1 MPTHKSRMAEAG
13 VCAEQTMTT
22 RRIFPLFSTPLYVN
36 NLGNF
41 DKSDLRYLDYTHTTP
56 SGESFAFL
64 TSVDKKVLD
73 RPELA
78 LVRGLIEK
86 EIEFCA
92 RDLYALAPNVEFYI
106 TNSWVN
112 IYGRG
117 DQAGAHMHHNSLLSG
132 VLYLQATEAG
142 GEIVF
147 HKDMQSQVP
156 FPLAIDPDVVSSNIY
171 NCKSWGYKPQT
182 NDICIFPSALS
193 HSVLPN
199 GSDEMRWTLAFN
211 AFVRGTFGAIHQL
224 HLK

>member
-1 MPTHKSRMAEAG
+1 
-13 VCAEQTMTT
+13 MTN

-41 DKSDLRYLDYTHTTP
+41 DKPDLRFLDYSHTTP
-56 SGESFAFL
+56 AGESFSFL
-64 TSVDKKVLD
+64 SSVDKNVLD
-73 RPELA
+73 RPELGHI
-78 LVRGLIEK
+78 RGLIET

-92 RDLYALAPNVEFYI
+92 RDLYALTRDVEFYI

-117 DQAGAHMHHNSLLSG
+117 DQAGPHMHHNSLLSG
-132 VLYLQATEAG
+132 VLYLQASDAG

-156 FPLAIDPDVVSSNIY
+156 FPLAIDPEVVSQNIY
-171 NCKSWGYKPQT
+171 NCRSWGYKPQT
-182 NDICIFPSALS
+182 NDICIFPSILS
-193 HSVLPN
+193 HSVQPN
-199 GSDEMRWTLAFN
+199 DSDETRWSLAFN
-211 AFVRGTFGAIHQL
+211 AFIRGKFGAIHQL

>member
-1 MPTHKSRMAEAG
+1 
-13 VCAEQTMTT
+13 MTT

-41 DKSDLRYLDYTHTTP
+41 EKPDLRYLDYTHTTP

-78 LVRGLIEK
+78 PVRGLIEK

-92 RDLYALAPNVEFYI
+92 RDLYALTSNVEFYI

-117 DQAGAHMHHNSLLSG
+117 DQAGAHLHHNSLLSG

-147 HKDMQSQVP
+147 HKDTQSQVP
-156 FPLAIDPDVVSSNIY
+156 FPLAIDPEVVSSNIY

-182 NDICIFPSALS
+182 NDICIFPSVLS
-193 HSVLPN
+193 HSVMPN
-199 GSDEMRWTLAFN
+199 NSDEMRWTLAFN
-211 AFVRGTFGAIHQL
+211 AFIRGKFGAIHQL
-224 HLK
+224 DLK

>member
-1 MPTHKSRMAEAG
+1 
-13 VCAEQTMTT
+13 MTN
-22 RRIFPLFSTPLYVN
+22 RKIFPLFSTPLYVN
-36 NLGNF
+36 NLGSF
-41 DKSDLRYLDYTHTTP
+41 DKPDLRFLDYTHTTP
-56 SGESFAFL
+56 AGESFSFL
-64 TSVDKKVLD
+64 TSVDKNVLD
-73 RPELA
+73 RPELGHI
-78 LVRGLIEK
+78 RSLIET

-92 RDLYALAPNVEFYI
+92 RDLYALTRDVQFYI

-156 FPLAIDPDVVSSNIY
+156 FPLAIDPEVVSDNIY
-171 NCKSWGYKPQT
+171 NCRSWGYKPQT
-182 NDICIFPSALS
+182 NDICIFPSILS
-193 HSVLPN
+193 HSVQPN
-199 GSDEMRWTLAFN
+199 NSDEARWTLAFN
-211 AFVRGTFGAIHQL
+211 AFIRGKFGAIHQL

>member
-1 MPTHKSRMAEAG
+1 
-13 VCAEQTMTT
+13 MTS

-41 DKSDLRYLDYTHTTP
+41 DKPDLRYLDYTHTTP
-56 SGESFAFL
+56 AGESFNFL
-64 TSVDKKVLD
+64 TSVDKNVLD

-78 LVRGLIEK
+78 HIRGLIET

-92 RDLYALAPNVEFYI
+92 RDLYALTREVEFYI

-117 DQAGAHMHHNSLLSG
+117 DQAGPHMHHNSLLSG
-132 VLYLQATEAG
+132 VLYLQAPGAG

-156 FPLAIDPDVVSSNIY
+156 FPLAIDPEVVSQNIY
-171 NCKSWGYKPQT
+171 NCRNWGYKPQT
-182 NDICIFPSALS
+182 NDICIFPSILS
-193 HSVLPN
+193 HSVQPN
-199 GSDEMRWTLAFN
+199 ESDEARWSLAFN
-211 AFVRGTFGAIHQL
+211 AFIRGKFGAIHQL

>member
-1 MPTHKSRMAEAG
+1 
-13 VCAEQTMTT
+13 MTS
-22 RRIFPLFSTPLYVN
+22 RRIFPLFSTPVYVN
-36 NLGNF
+36 NLDNLE
-41 DKSDLRYLDYTHTTP
+41 KPDLRYLDYTHTAP
-56 SGESFAFL
+56 SGESFNFL
-64 TSVDKKVLD
+64 TSVDKNVLE
-73 RPELA
+73 RPELGHIRA
-78 LVRGLIEK
+78 VIER

-92 RDLYALAPNVEFYI
+92 RDLYALTTDVEFYI

-132 VLYLQATEAG
+132 VLYLQATDAG

-156 FPLAIDPDVVSSNIY
+156 FPLAIDPDVVAQNIY

-199 GSDEMRWTLAFN
+199 ASDEARWSLAFN
-211 AFVRGTFGAIHQL
+211 AFVRGRFGAIHQL

>member
-1 MPTHKSRMAEAG
+1 
-13 VCAEQTMTT
+13 MTS

-41 DKSDLRYLDYTHTTP
+41 DKPDLRFLDYTHTTP
-56 SGESFAFL
+56 TGESFSFL
-64 TSVDKKVLD
+64 TSVDKNVLD
-73 RPELA
+73 RPELGHI
-78 LVRGLIEK
+78 RGLIEK

-92 RDLYALAPNVEFYI
+92 HELYALTRDAEFYI

-132 VLYLQATEAG
+132 VLYLQASDAG

-156 FPLAIDPDVVSSNIY
+156 FPLAIDPEVVTQNIY
-171 NCKSWGYKPQT
+171 NSRSWGYKPQT

-193 HSVLPN
+193 HSVQPN
-199 GSDEMRWTLAFN
+199 GSDEARWSLAFN
-211 AFVRGTFGAIHQL
+211 AFVRGHFGAIHKL